1 MIEYL
6 RREAVEYERAVS
18 TKCFRVAARHARE
31 IRRYVTAQVCGECEH
46 YTGICEISGRR
57 AGKDDECEFLKTTK
71 I

>member
-46 YTGICEISGRR
+46 YTGICEIAQEPRSLT
-57 AGKDDECEFLKTTK
+57 DECVYSKKL
-71 I
+71 